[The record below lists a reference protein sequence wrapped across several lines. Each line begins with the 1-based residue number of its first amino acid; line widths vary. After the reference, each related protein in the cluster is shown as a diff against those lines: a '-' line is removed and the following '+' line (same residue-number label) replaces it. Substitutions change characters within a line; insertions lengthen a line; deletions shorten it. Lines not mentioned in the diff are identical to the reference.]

1 MTLFGYLGLRLTPD
15 FTLHINP
22 SLPPQIPNLKYR
34 TFYWQGWPMS
44 AVANQTHTT
53 ITRLSTPYM
62 DANKKY
68 ANTSIPVQIGNN
80 NSTTYQ
86 LPPSGTLTLKNR
98 NIANVTTIPGN
109 FAQCL
114 PVSSPDQYQ
123 PGQFPLA
130 AVDGAAYTKWQPN
143 FSNTSQS
150 ITISLLGQPI
160 QLVTGFYFDWA
171 QTPPTKFTVTFH
183 NTSTPTS
190 DTKPVTSTNVTIST
204 PYNATLASLITPYT
218 SNTTNVSLSTPIYSA
233 QYATLAIQGNQGNPA
248 SNATGATVA
257 EWAIIGSAGQKME
270 VRSAGEERRVPV
282 DLKHYMRSKNAF

>member
-1 MTLFGYLGLRLTPD
+1 
-15 FTLHINP
+15 
-22 SLPPQIPNLKYR
+22 
-34 TFYWQGWPMS
+34 MS

-62 DANKKY
+62 DANKQY
-68 ANTSIPVQIGNN
+68 ANTSIPVQIGND

-86 LPPSGTLTLKNR
+86 LLPSGTLTFKNR

-109 FAQCL
+109 IAQCL

-143 FSNTSQS
+143 LSNTSQS
-150 ITISLLGQPI
+150 ITVSLLGQPI
-160 QLVTGFYFDWA
+160 QLVTGYYFDWA
-171 QTPPTKFTVTFH
+171 QNPPTNFTVTFH

-190 DTKPVTSTNVTIST
+190 AGTSTNVTIST

-218 SNTTNVSLSTPIYSA
+218 SNTTNISLSSPIYSA
-233 QYATLAIQGNQGNPA
+233 QYATLAIQGNQGDPA

-270 VRSAGEERRVPV
+270 VRSAGAEKRVPI
-282 DLKHYMRSKNAF
+282 DLKHYMRSRNERRAF